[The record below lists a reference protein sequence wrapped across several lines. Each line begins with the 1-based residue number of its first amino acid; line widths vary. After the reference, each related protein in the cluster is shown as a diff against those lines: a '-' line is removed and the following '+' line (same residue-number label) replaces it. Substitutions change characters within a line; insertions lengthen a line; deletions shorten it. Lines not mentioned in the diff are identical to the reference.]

1 MQGTVYLVLKI
12 GRDGKV
18 EEAIAEQV
26 NLTAVAS
33 GAVMSHQRALLA
45 ESAVRAARKWEF
57 EPPTQGEAAQQS
69 FWSVRVPADFIMVG
83 GEPKYVDWVPYV
95 PGPRQKAPWIDRSA
109 SGESPEALAGGAPS
123 LLGTPMLRLRTPLSQ
138 DG

>member
-1 MQGTVYLVLKI
+1 MVLKI

-45 ESAVRAARKWEF
+45 ESAVRAARKM
-57 EPPTQGEAAQQS
+57 G
-69 FWSVRVPADFIMVG
+69 V
-83 GEPKYVDWVPYV
+83 
-95 PGPRQKAPWIDRSA
+95 
-109 SGESPEALAGGAPS
+109 
-123 LLGTPMLRLRTPLSQ
+123 
-138 DG
+138 